1 MSTAGP
7 VVTPGNAWIGGS
19 KNSIGPPTSVSG
31 SFQSV
36 GAPGFPTPSVP
47 SIATARNNSGS
58 NVRIP
63 YARLVSLRSPSNKPN
78 FSGKPQNEYDNL
90 ETGEVAWIK
99 GRSKDQPTMH
109 AAGGLGYGVDRMQ
122 RLAHTDW
129 VDKDVGKQQRAVDV
143 PAFFDIPDRAKTI
156 FLKTVDAP
164 AGADKDGKKQ
174 NMKNKKEAL
183 KTLNEKL
190 QNDGGVFQWRPD
202 GMVLSKLESPAGDTI
217 SSQQLDARQA
227 QLFNIAVQG
236 PALAKSWT
244 GDSKLASMPMD
255 RVFMA
260 LVAEF
265 EDDGTNSKLQKFR
278 VMRTTSS
285 HLVAYSATDDR
296 CGLRKKDDTVVE
308 PNGKTYT
315 YSGDEVIVGAWCI
328 GTVLDSAASRST
340 VGSLVRTAPASM
352 ALNVNV
358 NVQWWSGDRLHN
370 AYMGTNV
377 LQRGQSAPK
386 RPASSS
392 SSTPP
397 AKKPSPPSST

>member
-7 VVTPGNAWIGGS
+7 VAGVVPGNAYAGGS
-19 KNSIGPPTSVSG
+19 FNSIGPPTAVSG
-31 SFQSV
+31 SFKSV

-63 YARLVSLRSPSNKPN
+63 YARLVSLRSPSDKIN

-90 ETGEVAWIK
+90 ETGEVAWIR
-99 GRSKDQPTMH
+99 GRSKDQPATMH

-129 VDKDVGKQQRAVDV
+129 VNEDVGKRAAVT
-143 PAFFDIPDRAKTI
+143 ATGFAAADRAQTI
-156 FLKTVDAP
+156 FLKTDDKVDKSVSLR
-164 AGADKDGKKQ
+164 DL
-174 NMKNKKEAL
+174 NRAL
-183 KTLNEKL
+183 
-190 QNDGGVFQWRPD
+190 QDGGLLQWRPD
-202 GMVLSKLESPAGDTI
+202 GVVLSKLESPAGDTI

-236 PALAKSWT
+236 PALGKSWT

-260 LVAEF
+260 LVAKR
-265 EDDGTNSKLQKFR
+265 DGANLSNFR

-285 HLVAYSATDDR
+285 HLVAYSTVEKES
-296 CGLRKKDDTVVE
+296 CGL
-308 PNGKTYT
+308 
-315 YSGDEVIVGAWCI
+315 GDKEVIVGAWCI

-358 NVQWWSGDRLHN
+358 NVQWWSGDKLHN
-370 AYMGTNV
+370 AYMGTDV
-377 LQRGQSAPK
+377 KQRGQK
-386 RPASSS
+386 RPLS
-392 SSTPP
+392 P
-397 AKKPSPPSST
+397 AATSP

>member
-1 MSTAGP
+1 MSAGP
-7 VVTPGNAWIGGS
+7 VAGVTPTNAWIGGS

-63 YARLVSLRSPSNKPN
+63 YARLVSLRSPSDKIN

-99 GRSKDQPTMH
+99 GRSKDQPTTMH

-129 VDKDVGKQQRAVDV
+129 VNKDVGKQAAVTADGF
-143 PAFFDIPDRAKTI
+143 AAADHTQTI

-164 AGADKDGKKQ
+164 AGATKADKEL
-174 NMKNKKEAL
+174 NL
-183 KTLNEKL
+183 KTKNDSLAKLNTNL
-190 QNDGGVFQWRPD
+190 QSGGLLQWRPD

-244 GDSKLASMPMD
+244 GDSALASMPMD

-260 LVAEF
+260 LVAKK
-265 EDDGTNSKLQKFR
+265 DGSNLSKFR

-285 HLVAYSATDDR
+285 HLVAHSTATKKP
-296 CGLRKKDDTVVE
+296 CGL
-308 PNGKTYT
+308 
-315 YSGDEVIVGAWCI
+315 GDKEVIVGAWCI

-358 NVQWWSGDRLHN
+358 NVQWWSGDKLHN
-370 AYMGTNV
+370 AYMGTDV
-377 LQRGQSAPK
+377 KQRGQK
-386 RPASSS
+386 RPLSPSPT
-392 SSTPP
+392 TPP
-397 AKKPSPPSST
+397 

>member
-1 MSTAGP
+1 MKTK
-7 VVTPGNAWIGGS
+7 NA
-19 KNSIGPPTSVSG
+19 
-31 SFQSV
+31 
-36 GAPGFPTPSVP
+36 
-47 SIATARNNSGS
+47 
-58 NVRIP
+58 
-63 YARLVSLRSPSNKPN
+63 SLAKLNT
-78 FSGKPQNEYDNL
+78 NL
-90 ETGEVAWIK
+90 QG
-99 GRSKDQPTMH
+99 
-109 AAGGLGYGVDRMQ
+109 GGL
-122 RLAHTDW
+122 
-129 VDKDVGKQQRAVDV
+129 
-143 PAFFDIPDRAKTI
+143 
-156 FLKTVDAP
+156 
-164 AGADKDGKKQ
+164 
-174 NMKNKKEAL
+174 
-183 KTLNEKL
+183 L
-190 QNDGGVFQWRPD
+190 QWSPD

-227 QLFNIAVQG
+227 QLFNVAVQG

-260 LVAEF
+260 LVAKKK
-265 EDDGTNSKLQKFR
+265 DDTLSDNNLSKFR

-296 CGLRKKDDTVVE
+296 CGL
-308 PNGKTYT
+308 
-315 YSGDEVIVGAWCI
+315 GDKEVIVGAWCI

-352 ALNVNV
+352 ALNINV

-392 SSTPP
+392 SSTTPP
-397 AKKPSPPSST
+397 AKKPSPPPST

>member
-1 MSTAGP
+1 MSAGP
-7 VVTPGNAWIGGS
+7 VAGVAPSNAWIGGS

-63 YARLVSLRSPSNKPN
+63 YARLVSLRSPSDKIN

-90 ETGEVAWIK
+90 ETGEVAWIRGK
-99 GRSKDQPTMH
+99 SKDSNLQSMH

-129 VDKDVGKQQRAVDV
+129 VDKHVGKHA
-143 PAFFDIPDRAKTI
+143 PTFDNDQLKEFDATTI
-156 FLKTVDAP
+156 FLKTNGPDMK
-164 AGADKDGKKQ
+164 DKNDSLAK
-174 NMKNKKEAL
+174 
-183 KTLNEKL
+183 LNTKL
-190 QNDGGVFQWRPD
+190 QSGGVLQWRPD

-260 LVAEF
+260 LVAKKK
-265 EDDGTNSKLQKFR
+265 DNKLSDNKLSDFR
-278 VMRTTSS
+278 IMRTTSS
-285 HLVAYSATDDR
+285 HLVGYSATDDR
-296 CGLRKKDDTVVE
+296 CGL
-308 PNGKTYT
+308 
-315 YSGDEVIVGAWCI
+315 GDKEVIVGAWCI

-358 NVQWWSGDRLHN
+358 NVQWWSGDKLHN
-370 AYMGTNV
+370 AYMGTDV
-377 LQRGQSAPK
+377 KQRGQK
-386 RPASSS
+386 RPLSPPPT
-392 SSTPP
+392 TPP
-397 AKKPSPPSST
+397 

>member
-1 MSTAGP
+1 MSTGP
-7 VVTPGNAWIGGS
+7 VAGVAPGNGGVGGS
-19 KNSIGPPTSVSG
+19 FNSIGPPTAVSG
-31 SFQSV
+31 SFKSV

-63 YARLVSLRSPSNKPN
+63 YARLVSLRSPSNKIN

-90 ETGEVAWIK
+90 ETGEVAWIR

-129 VDKDVGKQQRAVDV
+129 VNEDVGKQAAVAADGFVAAVTEELV
-143 PAFFDIPDRAKTI
+143 PAADRTQTI
-156 FLKTVDAP
+156 FLKTNDTD
-164 AGADKDGKKQ
+164 DKSVSLKDL
-174 NMKNKKEAL
+174 NKK
-183 KTLNEKL
+183 L
-190 QNDGGVFQWRPD
+190 QSGGLLQWRPD

-236 PALAKSWT
+236 PALGKSWT

-260 LVAEF
+260 LVARKN
-265 EDDGTNSKLQKFR
+265 GKNLSKFR

-285 HLVAYSATDDR
+285 HLVAYSTAEENP
-296 CGLRKKDDTVVE
+296 CGL
-308 PNGKTYT
+308 GKN
-315 YSGDEVIVGAWCI
+315 EVIVGAWCI

-352 ALNVNV
+352 ALNINV

-370 AYMGTNV
+370 AYMGTDV
-377 LQRGQSAPK
+377 RQRGQK
-386 RPASSS
+386 
-392 SSTPP
+392 
-397 AKKPSPPSST
+397 PPSSPPKKRSASPPVVTPPPTKKANSIGADASSAQAS

>member
-1 MSTAGP
+1 M
-7 VVTPGNAWIGGS
+7 
-19 KNSIGPPTSVSG
+19 NSIGPPTAVSG
-31 SFQSV
+31 SFKSV

-63 YARLVSLRSPSNKPN
+63 YARLVSLRSPSNKIN

-99 GRSKDQPTMH
+99 GRSKDQPATMH

-129 VDKDVGKQQRAVDV
+129 VDKDLKKQGADWKGNK
-143 PAFFDIPDRAKTI
+143 FDTSTI
-156 FLKTVDAP
+156 FLKTSSVSINDRNDILSELN
-164 AGADKDGKKQ
+164 AG
-174 NMKNKKEAL
+174 
-183 KTLNEKL
+183 L
-190 QNDGGVFQWRPD
+190 QSGGLLQWRPD

-260 LVAEF
+260 LVATK
-265 EDDGTNSKLQKFR
+265 GVGKLTDFR
-278 VMRTTSS
+278 IMRTTSS
-285 HLVAYSATDDR
+285 HLVAYSTAKEKP
-296 CGLRKKDDTVVE
+296 CGLED
-308 PNGKTYT
+308 N
-315 YSGDEVIVGAWCI
+315 EVIVGAWCI

-352 ALNVNV
+352 ALNINV
-358 NVQWWSGDRLHN
+358 NVQWWSGDKLHN
-370 AYMGTNV
+370 AYMGTDV
-377 LQRGQSAPK
+377 KQRGQKRPLSPPPK
-386 RPASSS
+386 RTEKRTLERSQTAPPKSSG
-392 SSTPP
+392 P
-397 AKKPSPPSST
+397 